1 MIKPARPPGVGRGGR
16 REVSKMVGT
25 TYDELERLGV
35 SWDELESLSITW
47 EELESGEAITKI
59 KESRRRPPEKEST
72 SAV

>member
-1 MIKPARPPGVGRGGR
+1 
-16 REVSKMVGT
+16 MVGT

-59 KESRRRPPEKEST
+59 LSIQK
-72 SAV
+72 V

>member
-1 MIKPARPPGVGRGGR
+1 
-16 REVSKMVGT
+16 MVGT

-35 SWDELESLSITW
+35 SWGELESLSITW

>member
-1 MIKPARPPGVGRGGR
+1 MA
-16 REVSKMVGT
+16 GT

-35 SWDELESLSITW
+35 SWDEIESLGITW

-59 KESRRRPPEKEST
+59 KESRSPPEKEST